1 MCFQDLNT
9 GEKKKQKKK
18 KKNKLALCLGLQK
31 EEREPEEV
39 VNVINL
45 DDIKVDDD
53 DDATERAIFQSKLQE
68 TDENRAAAR
77 SEEAGTTIVEIHSQ
91 ANSQRQPSRKSVS
104 FAHDL
109 TSEKC

>member
-31 EEREPEEV
+31 EEREPEDE
-39 VNVINL
+39 INL
-45 DDIKVDDD
+45 DDIKGDGD
-53 DDATERAIFQSKLQE
+53 DDAVDRAIFQSKLQKP
-68 TDENRAAAR
+68 DENCAAATSLG
-77 SEEAGTTIVEIHSQ
+77 SEEAGTTFVEIHLQ
-91 ANSQRQPSRKSVS
+91 ANSQRQPSGKSVS
-104 FAHDL
+104 FPQDL